1 MTNKIIIFFFI
12 IFNLSILNT
21 KSDDQ
26 INFDVSEIEI
36 LEGGNKIIG
45 KNRGIITTNNGIT
58 IEADKFTF
66 DKIKNYLEAKGNITV
81 KDQLNNYTFS
91 ANNIFY
97 NKNEEKIELK
107 GKAEAL
113 VDINYK
119 FNSQNIT
126 ILRDEQIISSDEGA
140 TILDNLNLTRYEIGK
155 FSYNLN
161 EKVLK
166 GENIFINTKYNQPFS
181 DKYFFKSA
189 VFNLKSQ
196 NYIAQ
201 DININFKKDVF
212 GDKNNDPRF
221 KGLSSSSKDGITTIN
236 KGVFTTCKKNDKCPP
251 WSIQAD
257 KITYDENKKQ
267 ILYNNALL
275 KVYDIP
281 VLYFPKFFHPGPTV
295 KRQSGFLVPFI
306 NNSDILGSSLQ
317 LPYFFAPSSN
327 KDFTFKPTLF
337 DKNIFMLQNEFRH
350 QNKNSFFIADLNIVD
365 GYKSKK
371 TNEENTLTHLFS
383 KYQIDLDFENFIESS
398 LNLSFQKVNNDTYLK
413 VFDTNIVDTE
423 LKPDNF
429 DTLTSNID
437 LSFENKKF
445 AFTTGFTA
453 YENLTK
459 QNSDRY
465 QYVLPYYDFST
476 VFLNDNKF
484 ARINFSS
491 QGDNILKDT
500 NTLRS
505 RMINNLAVQSG
516 DYFSKT
522 GIKNNFNYYLKNTI
536 TAGKNNIEYDSS
548 PHLKFMNIFELV
560 SSFPLISVSEDYM
573 DNLSPK
579 ISLRV
584 NPSDMKN
591 YKNENRRINND
602 NLFNIDRLGLIDTL
616 ESGQNLTLG
625 LDYKREKI
633 SNINKYFELKL
644 GKVLRAKLNNDIP
657 SNSTLDKKNSNYF
670 GKITNNLSENINLNY
685 ELSVNHDLNKIE
697 YSSLGTTFKKNNF
710 VTTFNYLEEDGV
722 VGSTN
727 IFENV
732 TTFNFDERNFITF
745 RTRENKEIDLTE
757 YYDLIYEYK
766 NDCLIAGI
774 KYNKTYYQDRD
785 LEPTEDFMFSIKLVP
800 LTSLEQKI
808 VN

>member
-12 IFNLSILNT
+12 IFNLSILNS

-66 DKIKNYLEAKGNITV
+66 DKMKNNLEAKGNITV

-97 NKNEEKIELK
+97 NKDEEKIELK

-113 VDINYK
+113 VDTNYK

-161 EKVLK
+161 KKVLK

-281 VLYFPKFFHPGPTV
+281 VLYFPKFFHPGPT
-295 KRQSGFLVPFI
+295 
-306 NNSDILGSSLQ
+306 
-317 LPYFFAPSSN
+317 
-327 KDFTFKPTLF
+327 
-337 DKNIFMLQNEFRH
+337 
-350 QNKNSFFIADLNIVD
+350 
-365 GYKSKK
+365 
-371 TNEENTLTHLFS
+371 
-383 KYQIDLDFENFIESS
+383 
-398 LNLSFQKVNNDTYLK
+398 
-413 VFDTNIVDTE
+413 
-423 LKPDNF
+423 
-429 DTLTSNID
+429 
-437 LSFENKKF
+437 
-445 AFTTGFTA
+445 
-453 YENLTK
+453 
-459 QNSDRY
+459 
-465 QYVLPYYDFST
+465 
-476 VFLNDNKF
+476 
-484 ARINFSS
+484 
-491 QGDNILKDT
+491 
-500 NTLRS
+500 
-505 RMINNLAVQSG
+505 
-516 DYFSKT
+516 
-522 GIKNNFNYYLKNTI
+522 
-536 TAGKNNIEYDSS
+536 
-548 PHLKFMNIFELV
+548 
-560 SSFPLISVSEDYM
+560 
-573 DNLSPK
+573 
-579 ISLRV
+579 
-584 NPSDMKN
+584 
-591 YKNENRRINND
+591 
-602 NLFNIDRLGLIDTL
+602 
-616 ESGQNLTLG
+616 
-625 LDYKREKI
+625 
-633 SNINKYFELKL
+633 
-644 GKVLRAKLNNDIP
+644 
-657 SNSTLDKKNSNYF
+657 
-670 GKITNNLSENINLNY
+670 
-685 ELSVNHDLNKIE
+685 
-697 YSSLGTTFKKNNF
+697 
-710 VTTFNYLEEDGV
+710 
-722 VGSTN
+722 
-727 IFENV
+727 
-732 TTFNFDERNFITF
+732 
-745 RTRENKEIDLTE
+745 
-757 YYDLIYEYK
+757 
-766 NDCLIAGI
+766 
-774 KYNKTYYQDRD
+774 
-785 LEPTEDFMFSIKLVP
+785 
-800 LTSLEQKI
+800 
-808 VN
+808 